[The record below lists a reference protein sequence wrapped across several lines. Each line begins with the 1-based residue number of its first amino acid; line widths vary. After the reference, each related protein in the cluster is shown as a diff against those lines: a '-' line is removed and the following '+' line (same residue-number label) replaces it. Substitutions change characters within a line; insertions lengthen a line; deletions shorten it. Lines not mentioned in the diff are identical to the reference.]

1 MGYRQRLTQAERREL
16 SPGNRPDFWW
26 DAILPIPTSAPPGSP
41 AKVEVMAGRAD
52 KDEQLFH
59 PLDASLRESDA
70 RIGFIDNDGECRIV
84 EVQSEKSARMNGKAK
99 RRRVPKY
106 PGVRQL
112 SNGRWMAQIAD
123 PSMRNGHPSTR
134 GTPQAYLGTFDTEEE
149 AAEAYQEAKERL
161 QDGRPCIYRGLMNDN
176 GVH

>member
-1 MGYRQRLTQAERREL
+1 MGYRRRLTQAERQAL
-16 SPGNRPDFWW
+16 APGVRPDFWW
-26 DAILPIPTSAPPGSP
+26 TASLPLPTNAPPGSP
-41 AKVEVMAGRAD
+41 DKVAIMMARAEAD
-52 KDEQLFH
+52 QQLFH
-59 PLDASLRESDA
+59 PLDAVLQDDQA
-70 RIGFIDNDGECRIV
+70 RIGFIDNDGESRIMAV
-84 EVQSEKSARMNGKAK
+84 KPEKDARKNGKVK
-99 RRRVPKY
+99 RRVPRY

-112 SNGRWMAQIAD
+112 SNGRWLAQIAD

-149 AAEAYQEAKERL
+149 AAEARQEAKERM